1 VLKENLILIR
11 TDIKNLKQTDYYSL
25 ILFALYKF
33 NEIPEYSSL
42 SELAYTLDKDNL
54 LNLCEMFGGQTIRI
68 PTIHELES
76 LIYSLLLYQYVKI
89 DGMEYKKALEL
100 IGHES
105 CDLRAVKTQ
114 YLQLS
119 KVLDNYS
126 FKHRESIK

>member
-1 VLKENLILIR
+1 MIHCI
-11 TDIKNLKQTDYYSL
+11 IYITDYYSL

-54 LNLCEMFGGQTIRI
+54 LNLCEMFGGQTIKI

-89 DGMEYKKALEL
+89 DGMDYKKALEL

>member
-1 VLKENLILIR
+1 MIR

-54 LNLCEMFGGQTIRI
+54 LNLCEMFGGQTIKI

-89 DGMEYKKALEL
+89 DGMDYKKALEL

>member
-1 VLKENLILIR
+1 MIR

-105 CDLRAVKTQ
+105 CDLRTVKTQ

>member
-1 VLKENLILIR
+1 MIR

-54 LNLCEMFGGQTIRI
+54 LNLCEMFGGQTIKI

>member
-1 VLKENLILIR
+1 MIR
-11 TDIKNLKQTDYYSL
+11 TDIKNLKQADYYSL

-105 CDLRAVKTQ
+105 CDLRTVKTQ

>member
-1 VLKENLILIR
+1 MIR

-105 CDLRAVKTQ
+105 CDLRTVKTQ

-119 KVLDNYS
+119 KLLDNYS

>member
-1 VLKENLILIR
+1 MIR

-89 DGMEYKKALEL
+89 DGMDYKKALEL

-126 FKHRESIK
+126 FKPRESIK

>member
-1 VLKENLILIR
+1 MIR

-89 DGMEYKKALEL
+89 DGMDYKKALEL

>member
-1 VLKENLILIR
+1 MIR

-126 FKHRESIK
+126 FKPRESIK

>member
-1 VLKENLILIR
+1 MIR
-11 TDIKNLKQTDYYSL
+11 TDIKNLKQADYYSL